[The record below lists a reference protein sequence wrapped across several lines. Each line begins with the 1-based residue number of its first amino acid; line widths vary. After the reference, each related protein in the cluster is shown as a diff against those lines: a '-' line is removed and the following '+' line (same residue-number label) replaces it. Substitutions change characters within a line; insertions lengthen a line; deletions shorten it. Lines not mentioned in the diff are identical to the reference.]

1 MSQYS
6 SSTNSSDIPPIEVL
20 KIPKLL
26 SNITN
31 ILVELINKN
40 GKGIYDKKNPFCSKF
55 IPTISITD
63 YLLRFKKYT
72 NIENSTLI
80 ISIIYIDIICQKHD
94 ITIQEINI
102 HRLFL
107 ICCVLAIKYNEDIQ
121 FTNSYYAKVGGISN
135 KELNLLEFHTIKL
148 LDYNLSINEKVFNRY
163 VNYLRKLEFKS

>member
-80 ISIIYIDIICQKHD
+80 ISLIYLDTICSRENIIL
-94 ITIQEINI
+94 QEN
-102 HRLFL
+102 
-107 ICCVLAIKYNEDIQ
+107 CIKFNEDLI
-121 FTNSYYAKVGGISN
+121 FDNEYYAKIGGISL
-135 KELNLLEFHTIKL
+135 KEINLLEYYAIKF
-148 LDYNLSINEKVFNRY
+148 LDFDLFFDEQIYNKY
-163 VNYLRKLEFKS
+163 VHYLRNEFKS

>member
-55 IPTISITD
+55 IPTISIAD
-63 YLLRFKKYT
+63 LSVPQVKKDLLNEAEAEIK
-72 NIENSTLI
+72 EST
-80 ISIIYIDIICQKHD
+80 
-94 ITIQEINI
+94 
-102 HRLFL
+102 R
-107 ICCVLAIKYNEDIQ
+107 
-121 FTNSYYAKVGGISN
+121 
-135 KELNLLEFHTIKL
+135 IKL
-148 LDYNLSINEKVFNRY
+148 LRT
-163 VNYLRKLEFKS
+163 

>member
-6 SSTNSSDIPPIEVL
+6 SSTTSSDISPIEVL
-20 KIPKLL
+20 KIPNLL

-55 IPTISITD
+55 IPTISIAD

-80 ISIIYIDIICQKHD
+80 IGLIYLDTICSRENIIL
-94 ITIQEINI
+94 QENCI
-102 HRLFL
+102 HRLLL
-107 ICCVLAIKYNEDIQ
+107 ICCVLAIKFNEDLI
-121 FTNSYYAKVGGISN
+121 FDNEYYAKIGGISL
-135 KELNLLEFHTIKL
+135 KEINLLEYYAIKF
-148 LDYNLSINEKVFNRY
+148 LDFDLFFDEQIYNKY
-163 VNYLRKLEFKS
+163 VHYLRNEFKS